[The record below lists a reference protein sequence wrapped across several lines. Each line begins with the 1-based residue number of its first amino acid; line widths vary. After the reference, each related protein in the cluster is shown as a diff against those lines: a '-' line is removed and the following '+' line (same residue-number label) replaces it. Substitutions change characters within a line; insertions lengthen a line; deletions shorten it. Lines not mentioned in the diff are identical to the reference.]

1 MPALLYSRS
10 AAAWSASA
18 RGWVALPVRSHDGAG
33 PHAGRPRRPWRGSR
47 WRRAAR
53 GACRQARSRG
63 EAAGPGVGA
72 GDPAALH
79 QGRQGVADRAGGP
92 AAQGA
97 GDLARG
103 EGLGEVLGQVGE
115 DHGAQLA
122 RAEATR
128 SGSPGGATGGHRAPP
143 LTCADPKP
151 CRGIPRPARPPQGG
165 CLARRLR
172 PRALWRAVGA
182 VPAIAVRLQPMATGR
197 PGRPDGAAPGL
208 VAIASLAG
216 TRPGCCAPRL

>member
-79 QGRQGVADRAGGP
+79 QDRQGVADHAGGP

-103 EGLGEVLGQVGE
+103 ERLGEVLGQVGE

-143 LTCADPKP
+143 LTCADSSHAGDTSTGAPTS
-151 CRGIPRPARPPQGG
+151 RPRSTKARWAARPGI
-165 CLARRLR
+165 
-172 PRALWRAVGA
+172 VGA
-182 VPAIAVRLQPMATGR
+182 
-197 PGRPDGAAPGL
+197 GAARWCGGHARDGRLPSPQ
-208 VAIASLAG
+208 VAPAG
-216 TRPGCCAPRL
+216 AVAGRGRRSGYRRTVS